1 MMFATFYAAPLLY
14 ARLADLDGLQQTFR
28 YKSKVIGNVRMTR
41 ASYQS
46 LNYDEAMQ
54 GVTDK
59 KAKQPIYRKLL
70 SQLPEGAVQIDK
82 KYR

>member
-14 ARLADLDGLQQTFR
+14 ARLADLDGLHQVFA
-28 YKSKVIGNVRMTR
+28 YDGKVIGNVHMTR
-41 ASYQS
+41 ASFQS
-46 LNYDEAMQ
+46 LNYDEATQ

-59 KAKQPIYRKLL
+59 KAKLLISRKLL
-70 SQLPEGAVQIDK
+70 RHLPKGAVQIDR